1 MRFLALATDY
11 DDTLAHHGKVY
22 EETVRALER
31 LLATHRKL
39 FLVTGRELEDLLHV
53 FPHAH
58 LFEWIVAENGLLLYK
73 PASTETI
80 TLANPPSEEFISQL
94 RFRQIPI
101 SVGHT
106 IVSTVRPHEI
116 AVLEIIRDLGLDL
129 QLIFNKE
136 AVMML
141 PAGCNK
147 ATGLLEALRFSG
159 LSPHN
164 IVGIGDAENDLAFL
178 AMVECASAVGNAL
191 PAIKER
197 ADFVTEGKRGEGVA
211 ELIRRLMDDDLLSLD
226 SQLSRHHV
234 LLGTSQGENIQ
245 ITPHG
250 LNLLIAG
257 TSGSGKSTLA
267 TGIIERLGDKHYQC
281 CIIDPEGDYESLEQA
296 VILGDMEHTP
306 NVKEVIQVL
315 ENPETN
321 VVINVVG
328 LPIQDRPHFFHKIYT
343 DLQDYRA
350 RTGRPHWIVLDEA
363 HHLMPADWDLP
374 STLFNPLPYS
384 LLLITVHPEQ
394 VAQQALSMM
403 HTVVFIGKTPT
414 EMLMA
419 FTKLVGESCPATRSD
434 ALPPGEALYW
444 NRDDGLEPLHF
455 EIMSNRRERRR
466 HRRKYA
472 EGELSPE
479 HSFYFQG
486 PDNKL
491 QLRAQNLV
499 LFLQIAEGIDHDTWN
514 YHLKQHDYSTW
525 FRDCIKDDELAAEA
539 EKIESAEDVGAVE
552 SLAQIKSTIES
563 RYTFSPT
570 PPSSSSKSSS

>member
-1 MRFLALATDY
+1 MRYLALATDY
-11 DDTLAHHGKVY
+11 DETLAHHGKVHD
-22 EETVRALER
+22 ETVRALER
-31 LLATHRKL
+31 VVATHRKL

-53 FPHAH
+53 FPHTH

-73 PASTETI
+73 PESTETI
-80 TLANPPSEEFISQL
+80 MLANSPSEEFISQL
-94 RFRQIPI
+94 RSRQIPI

-116 AVLEIIRDLGLDL
+116 SVLEIIRDLGLDL

-141 PAGCNK
+141 PAGHNK
-147 ATGLLEALRFSG
+147 ATGLLEALRLSG

-178 AMVECASAVGNAL
+178 GMVECASVVGNAL

-197 ADFVTEGKRGEGVA
+197 ADFVTEGERGKGVA
-211 ELIRRLMDDDLLSLD
+211 ELIGRLMDDDLTSLD

-234 LLGTSQGENIQ
+234 ILGMLQEKEVQ
-245 ITPHG
+245 ISPYGH
-250 LNLLIAG
+250 NLLIAG

-296 VILGDMEHTP
+296 VILGGLDHTP

-321 VVINVVG
+321 VVINLVG
-328 LPIQDRPHFFHKIYT
+328 LPIQDRPSFFQKMYV

-374 STLFNPLPYS
+374 STLFNPTPYS

-394 VAQQALSMM
+394 VAQKALSMM
-403 HTVVFIGKTPT
+403 HAVVFIGKTPT
-414 EMLMA
+414 EMLVA
-419 FTKLVGESCPATRSD
+419 FAQLVGESFPATRSD
-434 ALPPGEALYW
+434 AFPPGEALYW
-444 NRDDGLEPLHF
+444 NRDDGLDPLHF
-455 EIMSNRRERRR
+455 EIMPNRGERRR

-486 PDNKL
+486 PEAKFK
-491 QLRAQNLV
+491 LRAQNLM
-499 LFLQIAEGIDHDTWN
+499 LFLQIAEGIDHDTWM

-525 FRDCIKDDELAAEA
+525 FRECIKDHELAAEA
-539 EKIESAEDVGAVE
+539 EKIESEEDVGAVE

-563 RYTFSPT
+563 HYTFSPT